1 MSVYQDT
8 RIIIC
13 KNIKLVLLALGLLLL
28 SKIFIIG
35 IPFILKELIDRLTK
49 NQVSNF
55 SEISPYLLVLCY
67 ASVSFGSVF
76 FNEIKEIVSTKISS
90 GLTHKISHNIFKK
103 ILNTGLNFHIKNKTG
118 ILTKDVERGIRGLQ
132 LATSLLVH
140 TIVPTIVEIT
150 FVGFYFLY
158 AYNYA
163 FATIMI
169 STLIVYIA
177 FTIIG
182 TNSWAKFRVQ
192 INKSDSDASQK
203 FIESIVNIE
212 TIKYF
217 NKESFELKAY
227 DANLKINHDSMVNSQ
242 KYHSKLVTG
251 QQLIISTGIACIL
264 WKSITDVYSGIIT
277 IGDVVLINTLMI
289 QIYSPISFLGIIYK
303 DFKQSAVDIKRLNE
317 IYTEEIEDSS
327 KTEVVEKIN
336 TEAHQKIK
344 IKLKDIEFNY
354 PNRDTIIK
362 SLNLEFKHGTK
373 TALVGRS
380 GAGKST
386 IIRILCHLHKLNS
399 GDIFFNETNTKSLS
413 EHEIR
418 SLISIIPQEI
428 SLFSE
433 SIYYNIAYGSE
444 NTTFSSVVAAAKKA
458 QIHDY
463 IISLEKG
470 YDTHIGERGVTL
482 SGGERQRLAI
492 ARALIKDAPIIIF
505 DEATSSLDSH
515 TESAFQDVLSDQL
528 KNKTTLIVA
537 HRLSTIINCENIIFL
552 EDGRVKESGTHI
564 ELIHQKGAYYELWM
578 NQTSE
583 YHEV

>member
-1 MSVYQDT
+1 MSIYQDT
-8 RIIIC
+8 RTIIY
-13 KNIKLVLLALGLLLL
+13 KNAKLVSLALGLLLL

-49 NQVSNF
+49 DQVSNF
-55 SEISPYLLVLCY
+55 SEISPYILVLCY

-90 GLTHKISHNIFKK
+90 GLTHEISRNVFKK

-132 LATSLLVH
+132 LATGLLVH

-163 FATIMI
+163 FVAIMI

-317 IYTEEIEDSS
+317 IYTEEIQDSS

-336 TEAHQKIK
+336 KEAHQKIT

-386 IIRILCHLHKLNS
+386 IIRILCHLHKFNS
-399 GDIFFNETNTKSLS
+399 GDIFLNNTNTKSLS

-433 SIYYNIAYGSE
+433 SIYYNISYGSE
-444 NTTFSSVVAAAKKA
+444 NATFSSVVSAAKNA

-463 IISLEKG
+463 IMSLEKG

-482 SGGERQRLAI
+482 SGGEKQRLAI
-492 ARALIKDAPIIIF
+492 ARALVRDAPIIIF

-515 TESAFQDVLSDQL
+515 TESAFQNVLSDHL
-528 KNKTTLIVA
+528 KDKTTLIVA
-537 HRLSTIINCENIIFL
+537 HRLSTIINCDNIIFL
-552 EDGRVKESGTHI
+552 EDGSIKESGTHI

-583 YHEV
+583 YHEA

>member
-1 MSVYQDT
+1 MSIYQDT
-8 RIIIC
+8 RIIILT
-13 KNIKLVLLALGLLLL
+13 NIKLVLLALGLLLL

-55 SEISPYLLVLCY
+55 SEISPYLLVVCY

-90 GLTHKISHNIFKK
+90 GLTHKISHNVFKK

-140 TIVPTIVEIT
+140 TIIPTTVEIL
-150 FVGFYFLY
+150 FIGFYFLY

-163 FATIMI
+163 FVAIMI
-169 STLIVYIA
+169 STLIAYIA

-212 TIKYF
+212 TIKHF

-227 DANLKINHDSMVNSQ
+227 DTNLKINHDSMINSQ

-251 QQLIISTGIACIL
+251 QQLIISSGIACIL
-264 WKSITDVYSGIIT
+264 WESISDVQSGTIT

-303 DFKQSAVDIKRLNE
+303 DFKQSSVDIKRLNE
-317 IYTEEIEDSS
+317 IYTEEVDDFS
-327 KTEVVEKIN
+327 KIQAVEKIKM
-336 TEAHQKIK
+336 ESRKKIT
-344 IKLKDIEFNY
+344 IKLKNIEFHY
-354 PNRDTIIK
+354 PDRGTIIK

-386 IIRILCHLHKLNS
+386 IIHILCHLHKLKS
-399 GDIFFNETNTKSLS
+399 GDIFFNDTNTKSLS

-433 SIYYNIAYGSE
+433 SIYYNISYGSE
-444 NTTFSSVVAAAKKA
+444 NATFSSVVAAAKKA

-463 IISLEKG
+463 IISLENG